1 MIPNRIV
8 FYCAAILGGLALSSS
23 LRGQEAVEITTDPAR
38 VAGCA
43 TLGAQTLSDP
53 KGLDL
58 LRAEAIRRGANVLR
72 LTQLSERGI
81 SAELYRCGNAALTT
95 SLPPPSAT
103 RAPTA
108 TPVATPTPVPTAVPT
123 TVPTPTRK
131 SSKKA
136 TPVPP
141 STAERQHAA
150 QEELASLKAA
160 VVIVS
165 DLGAVDGCEQRGEV
179 KRPGTTEDSL
189 REEAVGLL
197 ANVVLVRRAED
208 GTLSG
213 QLYRCPRA
221 QYQRL
226 LAVTPPP
233 VR

>member
-1 MIPNRIV
+1 VIANRIV

-58 LRAEAIRRGANVLR
+58 LRAEAARRGANVLR

-81 SAELYRCGNAALTT
+81 SAELYRCGNAALTP
-95 SLPPPSAT
+95 SLPPPTAT
-103 RAPTA
+103 KAPTA
-108 TPVATPTPVPTAVPT
+108 TPVAMPTPVPTA
-123 TVPTPTRK
+123 VPTPTRK

>member
-1 MIPNRIV
+1 VIPNRV
-8 FYCAAILGGLALSSS
+8 FLCSSAILGALALSSS
-23 LRGQEAVEITTDPAR
+23 LRAQEAVEITTDPAR

-43 TLGAQTLSDP
+43 SLGTRTLPDP

-58 LRAEAIRRGANVLR
+58 LRAEAARRGANVLR

-81 SAELYRCGNAALTT
+81 SAELYRCGVAALTP

-103 RAPTA
+103 KAPSA
-108 TPVATPTPVPTAVPT
+108 TPVPTSTPVPTAVPT
-123 TVPTPTRK
+123 PARK
-131 SSKKA
+131 SSKKT

-160 VVIVS
+160 VVVVS
-165 DLGAVDGCEQRGEV
+165 DPKEVEGCEQRGEV
-179 KRPGTTEDSL
+179 KRAGTTEDSL
-189 REEAVGLL
+189 REEAVGVL

-208 GTLSG
+208 GSLSG
-213 QLYRCPRA
+213 ELYRCPRV

-226 LAVTPPP
+226 LAVTPVP